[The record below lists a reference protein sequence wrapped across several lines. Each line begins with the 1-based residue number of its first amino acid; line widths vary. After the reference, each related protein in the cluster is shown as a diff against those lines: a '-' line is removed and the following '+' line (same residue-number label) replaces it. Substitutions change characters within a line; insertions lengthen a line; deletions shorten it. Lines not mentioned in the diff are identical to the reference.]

1 MLHKI
6 KFQNNVTMCHY
17 NRDQKKKKK
26 NERSE
31 PLIAVLEEVLKIQ
44 A

>member
-26 NERSE
+26 WTEWAVDSCSGRSS
-31 PLIAVLEEVLKIQ
+31 
-44 A
+44 

>member
-26 NERSE
+26 KWTEWAVDSCSGRSS
-31 PLIAVLEEVLKIQ
+31 
-44 A
+44 

>member
-1 MLHKI
+1 MLQCAIIIEI
-6 KFQNNVTMCHY
+6 K
-17 NRDQKKKKK
+17 KKKKK